1 MKFKKSDK
9 PKNKNTLALKG
20 GTYSLIMTLI
30 ILVILVVVNVFVNIL
45 PSTVTKYDISS
56 TQLYSIT
63 SNTKAVVNKL
73 TKDVNIYWVVQSD
86 QENQVIEM
94 LLSKYESLSDH
105 IHVEK
110 KNPDVYPTFTKQYTD
125 DDVENNSIIVECGD
139 SNKYIPYSDIYVQE
153 ADYTTYSYKT
163 SFDGE
168 GAITSAINYVTSDT
182 HPKIYTLEGHGEADL
197 PTTFSSQIERENYET
212 ESISLLN
219 EDSIPEDASAV
230 FIYSPST
237 DISDEEKNILSE
249 YLNNGGKI
257 MVCAGTT
264 ENGTLTNL
272 YSLLSDYGITTQ
284 DGIVIEGD
292 REHYAFQQ
300 PFILM
305 PTLGDSSITEP
316 LTSENYYVL
325 MPISQGLNVGETDN
339 ATVTQIL
346 TTSDSAFNKA
356 DGVNISTYD
365 KEDADK
371 EGPFT
376 LGVDIATN
384 TGGEMIWYS
393 SSYFLDDTY
402 NSYSSGANVNLA
414 MNSLSKLIGDTDTL
428 SIRSKS
434 LSYNYLTISSS
445 DAAMIQA
452 VMIAIIPAAFIAV
465 GIVIIVRRRLR
476 NAKV

>member
-1 MKFKKSDK
+1 MKFKRSDK
-9 PKNKNTLALKG
+9 PKNKNMIALKG

-45 PSTVTKYDISS
+45 PSTVTKYDISA

-73 TKDVNIYWVVQSD
+73 TKDVNIYWIVQSD
-86 QENQVIEM
+86 QENQVIDM

-110 KNPDVYPTFTKQYTD
+110 KNPDVYPTFTEKYTD
-125 DDVENNSIIVECGD
+125 EDVANNSIIVECGD
-139 SNKYIPYSDIYVQE
+139 SSKYIPYSDIYVQE

-168 GAITSAINYVTSDT
+168 GTITSAINYVTSDT

-219 EDSIPEDASAV
+219 EDSIPDDASAIL
-230 FIYSPST
+230 IYSPST

-292 REHYAFQQ
+292 REYYAFQQ

-346 TTSDSAFNKA
+346 TTSDSAFNKE

-365 KEDADK
+365 KEDGDK

-376 LGVDIATN
+376 LGVDIETN

-402 NSYSSGANVNLA
+402 KSYSSGANINLA
-414 MNSLSKLIGDTDTL
+414 MNSLSKLIGNTDIL
-428 SIRSKS
+428 AIRSKS

-452 VMIAIIPAAFIAV
+452 VMIAVIPAAFIAV

>member
-1 MKFKKSDK
+1 MKFPKSDK
-9 PKNKNTLALKG
+9 PKNTLALKG

-30 ILVILVVVNVFVNIL
+30 ILVILVVVNVFANIL
-45 PSTVTKYDISS
+45 PTTATKFDMSAS
-56 TQLYSIT
+56 QLYSIT

-73 TKDVNIYWVVQSD
+73 TKDVNIYWIVQSD
-86 QENQVIEM
+86 EENQVIEM
-94 LLSKYESLSDH
+94 LLAKYESLSDH

-110 KNPDVYPTFTKQYTD
+110 KNPDAYPTFTQQYTD
-125 DDVENNSIIVECGD
+125 EDVANNSLIVECGD
-139 SNKYIPYSDIYVQE
+139 SSKYIPYSDIFVQE
-153 ADYTTYSYKT
+153 ADYTSYSYTT

-182 HPKIYTLEGHGEADL
+182 HPKIYMLEGHGEADI
-197 PTTFSSQIERENYET
+197 PSTFESQIERENYET
-212 ESISLLN
+212 ETLSLLSSS
-219 EDSIPEDASAV
+219 SIPDDASAV
-230 FIYSPST
+230 LIYSPST

-249 YLNNGGKI
+249 YLNDGGKV
-257 MVCAGTT
+257 MVCAGIT

-272 YSLLSDYGITTQ
+272 YSLLEDYGVTTQ

-292 REHYAFQQ
+292 SEHYAFQQ

-316 LTSENYYVL
+316 LSDENYYVL
-325 MPISQGLNVGETDN
+325 MPVSQGLTVGETDN
-339 ATVTQIL
+339 ATVTTLL
-346 TTSDSAFNKA
+346 TTSDEAFNKA
-356 DGVNISTYD
+356 DGINITTYE
-365 KEDADK
+365 KEDGDTD
-371 EGPFT
+371 GPFA
-376 LGVDIATN
+376 LGVDIVTN

-414 MNSLSKLIGDTDTL
+414 MNSFSQLIGESDTL

-445 DAAMIQA
+445 DAAVIQA
-452 VMIAIIPAAFIAV
+452 VMIGIIPAAFIAV
-465 GIVIIVRRRLR
+465 GIVIIVRRRLQ

>member
-1 MKFKKSDK
+1 MKFPKSDK
-9 PKNKNTLALKG
+9 PKNTLALKG

-30 ILVILVVVNVFVNIL
+30 ILVILVVVNVFANIL
-45 PSTVTKYDISS
+45 PTTATKFDMSAS
-56 TQLYSIT
+56 QLYSIT

-73 TKDVNIYWVVQSD
+73 TKDVNIYWIVQSD
-86 QENQVIEM
+86 EENQVIEM
-94 LLSKYESLSDH
+94 LLAKYESLSDH

-110 KNPDVYPTFTKQYTD
+110 KNPDAYPTFTQQYTD
-125 DDVENNSIIVECGD
+125 EDVANNSLIVECGD
-139 SNKYIPYSDIYVQE
+139 SSKYIPYSDIFVQE
-153 ADYTTYSYKT
+153 ADYTSYSYTT

-182 HPKIYTLEGHGEADL
+182 HPKIYMLEGHGEADI
-197 PTTFSSQIERENYET
+197 PSTFESQIERENYET
-212 ESISLLN
+212 ETLSLLSSS
-219 EDSIPEDASAV
+219 SIPDDASAV
-230 FIYSPST
+230 LIYSPST

-249 YLNNGGKI
+249 YLNDGGKI
-257 MVCAGTT
+257 MVCAGIT

-272 YSLLSDYGITTQ
+272 YSLLEDYGVTTQ

-292 REHYAFQQ
+292 SEHYAFQQ

-316 LTSENYYVL
+316 LSDENYYVL
-325 MPISQGLNVGETDN
+325 MPVSQGLTVGETDN
-339 ATVTQIL
+339 ATVTTLL
-346 TTSDSAFNKA
+346 TTSDEAFNKA
-356 DGVNISTYD
+356 DGINITTYE
-365 KEDADK
+365 KEDGDTD
-371 EGPFT
+371 GPFA
-376 LGVDIATN
+376 LGVDIVTN

-414 MNSLSKLIGDTDTL
+414 MNSFSQLIGESDTL

-445 DAAMIQA
+445 DAAVIQA
-452 VMIAIIPAAFIAV
+452 VMIGVIPAAFIAA
-465 GIVIIVRRRLR
+465 GIVIIVRRRLQ

>member
-1 MKFKKSDK
+1 MKFPKSDK
-9 PKNKNTLALKG
+9 PKNTLALKG

-30 ILVILVVVNVFVNIL
+30 ILVILVVVNIFANIL
-45 PSTVTKYDISS
+45 PTTATKFDMSAS
-56 TQLYSIT
+56 QLYSIT

-73 TKDVNIYWVVQSD
+73 TKDVNIYWIVQSD
-86 QENQVIEM
+86 EENQVIEM
-94 LLSKYESLSDH
+94 LLAKYESLSDH

-110 KNPDVYPTFTKQYTD
+110 KNPDAYPTFTQQYTD
-125 DDVENNSIIVECGD
+125 EDVANNSLIVECGD
-139 SNKYIPYSDIYVQE
+139 SSKYIPYSDIFVQE
-153 ADYTTYSYKT
+153 ADYTSYSYTT

-182 HPKIYTLEGHGEADL
+182 HPKIYMLEGHGEADI
-197 PTTFSSQIERENYET
+197 PSTFESQIERENYET
-212 ESISLLN
+212 ETLSLLSSS
-219 EDSIPEDASAV
+219 SIPDDASAV
-230 FIYSPST
+230 LIYSPST

-249 YLNNGGKI
+249 YLNDGGKI
-257 MVCAGTT
+257 MVCAGIT

-272 YSLLSDYGITTQ
+272 YSLLEDYGVTTQ

-292 REHYAFQQ
+292 SEHYAFQQ

-316 LTSENYYVL
+316 LSDENYYVL
-325 MPISQGLNVGETDN
+325 MPVSQGLTVGETDN
-339 ATVTQIL
+339 ATVTTLL
-346 TTSDSAFNKA
+346 TTSDEAFNKA
-356 DGVNISTYD
+356 DGINITTYE
-365 KEDADK
+365 KEDGDTD
-371 EGPFT
+371 GPFA
-376 LGVDIATN
+376 LGVDIVTN

-414 MNSLSKLIGDTDTL
+414 MNSFSQLIGESDTL

-445 DAAMIQA
+445 DAAVIQA
-452 VMIAIIPAAFIAV
+452 VMIGIIPAAFIAV
-465 GIVIIVRRRLR
+465 GIVIIVRRRLQ

>member
-1 MKFKKSDK
+1 MKFPKSDK
-9 PKNKNTLALKG
+9 PKNTLALKG

-30 ILVILVVVNVFVNIL
+30 ILVILVVVNVFANIL
-45 PSTVTKYDISS
+45 PTTATKFDMSAS
-56 TQLYSIT
+56 QLYSIT

-73 TKDVNIYWVVQSD
+73 TKDVNIYWIVQSD
-86 QENQVIEM
+86 EENQVIEM
-94 LLSKYESLSDH
+94 LLAKYESLSDH

-110 KNPDVYPTFTKQYTD
+110 KNPDAYPTFTQQYTD
-125 DDVENNSIIVECGD
+125 EDVANNSLIVECGD
-139 SNKYIPYSDIYVQE
+139 SSKYIPYSDIFVQE
-153 ADYTTYSYKT
+153 ADYTSYSYTT

-182 HPKIYTLEGHGEADL
+182 HPKIYMLEGHGEADI
-197 PTTFSSQIERENYET
+197 PSTFESQIERENYET
-212 ESISLLN
+212 ETLSLLSSS
-219 EDSIPEDASAV
+219 SIPDDASAV
-230 FIYSPST
+230 LIYSPST

-249 YLNNGGKI
+249 YLNDGGKI
-257 MVCAGTT
+257 MVCAGIT

-272 YSLLSDYGITTQ
+272 YSLLEDYGVTTQ

-292 REHYAFQQ
+292 SEHYAFQQ

-316 LTSENYYVL
+316 LSDENYYVL
-325 MPISQGLNVGETDN
+325 MPVSQGLTVGETDN
-339 ATVTQIL
+339 ATVTTLL
-346 TTSDSAFNKA
+346 TTSDEAFNKA
-356 DGVNISTYD
+356 DGINITTYE
-365 KEDADK
+365 KEDGDTD
-371 EGPFT
+371 GPFA

-414 MNSLSKLIGDTDTL
+414 MNSFSQLIGESDTL

-445 DAAMIQA
+445 DAAVIQA
-452 VMIAIIPAAFIAV
+452 VMIGIIPAAFIAV
-465 GIVIIVRRRLR
+465 GIVIIVRRRLQ

>member
-1 MKFKKSDK
+1 MKFPKSDK
-9 PKNKNTLALKG
+9 PKNTLALKG

-30 ILVILVVVNVFVNIL
+30 ILVILVVVNIFANIL
-45 PSTVTKYDISS
+45 PTTATKFDMSAS
-56 TQLYSIT
+56 QLYSIT

-73 TKDVNIYWVVQSD
+73 TKDVNIYWIVQSD
-86 QENQVIEM
+86 EENQVIEM
-94 LLSKYESLSDH
+94 LLAKYESLSDH

-110 KNPDVYPTFTKQYTD
+110 KNPDAYPTFTQQYTD
-125 DDVENNSIIVECGD
+125 EDVANNSLIVECGD
-139 SNKYIPYSDIYVQE
+139 SSKYIPYSDIFVQE
-153 ADYTTYSYKT
+153 ADYTSYSYTT

-182 HPKIYTLEGHGEADL
+182 HPKIYMLEGHGEADI
-197 PTTFSSQIERENYET
+197 PSTFESQIERENYET
-212 ESISLLN
+212 ETLSLLSSS
-219 EDSIPEDASAV
+219 SIPDDASAV
-230 FIYSPST
+230 LIYSPST

-249 YLNNGGKI
+249 YLNDGGKI
-257 MVCAGTT
+257 MVCAGIT

-272 YSLLSDYGITTQ
+272 YSLLEDYGVTTQ

-292 REHYAFQQ
+292 SEHYAFQQ

-316 LTSENYYVL
+316 LSDENYYVL
-325 MPISQGLNVGETDN
+325 MPVSQGLTVGETDN
-339 ATVTQIL
+339 ATVTTLL
-346 TTSDSAFNKA
+346 TTSDEAFNKA
-356 DGVNISTYD
+356 DGINITTYE
-365 KEDADK
+365 KEDGDTD
-371 EGPFT
+371 GPFA
-376 LGVDIATN
+376 LGVDIVTN

-414 MNSLSKLIGDTDTL
+414 MNSFSQLIGESDTL

-445 DAAMIQA
+445 DAAVIQA
-452 VMIAIIPAAFIAV
+452 VMIGVIPAAFIAV
-465 GIVIIVRRRLR
+465 GIVIIVRRRLQ

>member
-1 MKFKKSDK
+1 MKFPKSDK
-9 PKNKNTLALKG
+9 PKNTLALKG

-30 ILVILVVVNVFVNIL
+30 ILVILVVVNVFANIL
-45 PSTVTKYDISS
+45 PTTATKFDMSAS
-56 TQLYSIT
+56 QLYSIT

-73 TKDVNIYWVVQSD
+73 TKDVNIYWIVQSD
-86 QENQVIEM
+86 EENQVIEM
-94 LLSKYESLSDH
+94 LLAKYESLSDH

-110 KNPDVYPTFTKQYTD
+110 KNPDAYPTFTQQYTD
-125 DDVENNSIIVECGD
+125 EDVANNSLIVECGD
-139 SNKYIPYSDIYVQE
+139 SSKYIPYSDIFVQE
-153 ADYTTYSYKT
+153 ADYTSYSYTT

-182 HPKIYTLEGHGEADL
+182 HPKIYMLEGHGEADI
-197 PTTFSSQIERENYET
+197 PSTFESQIERENYET
-212 ESISLLN
+212 ETLSLLSSS
-219 EDSIPEDASAV
+219 SIPDDASAV
-230 FIYSPST
+230 LVYSPST

-249 YLNNGGKI
+249 YLNDGGKI
-257 MVCAGTT
+257 MVCAGIT

-272 YSLLSDYGITTQ
+272 YSLLEDYGVTTQ

-292 REHYAFQQ
+292 SEHYAFQQ

-316 LTSENYYVL
+316 LSDENYYVL
-325 MPISQGLNVGETDN
+325 MPVSQGLTVGETDN
-339 ATVTQIL
+339 ATVTTLL
-346 TTSDSAFNKA
+346 TTSDEAFNKA
-356 DGVNISTYD
+356 DGINITTYE
-365 KEDADK
+365 KEDGDTD
-371 EGPFT
+371 GPFA
-376 LGVDIATN
+376 LGVDIVTN

-414 MNSLSKLIGDTDTL
+414 MNSFSQLIGESDTL

-445 DAAMIQA
+445 DAAVIQA
-452 VMIAIIPAAFIAV
+452 VMIGVIPAAFIAV
-465 GIVIIVRRRLR
+465 GIVIIVRRRLQ

>member
-1 MKFKKSDK
+1 MKFPKSDK
-9 PKNKNTLALKG
+9 PKNTLALKG

-30 ILVILVVVNVFVNIL
+30 ILVILVVVNIFANIL
-45 PSTVTKYDISS
+45 PTTATKFDMSAS
-56 TQLYSIT
+56 QLYSIT

-73 TKDVNIYWVVQSD
+73 TKDVNIYWIVQSD
-86 QENQVIEM
+86 EENQVIEM
-94 LLSKYESLSDH
+94 LLAKYESLSDH

-110 KNPDVYPTFTKQYTD
+110 KNPDAYPTFTQQYTD
-125 DDVENNSIIVECGD
+125 EDVANNSLIVECGD
-139 SNKYIPYSDIYVQE
+139 SSKYIPYSDIFVQE
-153 ADYTTYSYKT
+153 ADYTSYSYTT

-182 HPKIYTLEGHGEADL
+182 HPKIYMLEGHGEADI
-197 PTTFSSQIERENYET
+197 PSTFESQIERENYET
-212 ESISLLN
+212 ETLSLLSSS
-219 EDSIPEDASAV
+219 SIPDDASAV
-230 FIYSPST
+230 LIYSPST

-249 YLNNGGKI
+249 YLNDGGKI

-272 YSLLSDYGITTQ
+272 YSLLEDYGVTTQ

-292 REHYAFQQ
+292 SEHYAFQQ

-316 LTSENYYVL
+316 LSDENYYVL
-325 MPISQGLNVGETDN
+325 MPVSQGLTVGETDN
-339 ATVTQIL
+339 ATVTTLL
-346 TTSDSAFNKA
+346 TTSDEAFNKA
-356 DGVNISTYD
+356 DGINITTYE
-365 KEDADK
+365 KEDGDTD
-371 EGPFT
+371 GPFA
-376 LGVDIATN
+376 LGVDIVTN

-414 MNSLSKLIGDTDTL
+414 MNSFSQLIGESDTL

-445 DAAMIQA
+445 DAAVIQA
-452 VMIAIIPAAFIAV
+452 VMIGIIPAAFIAV
-465 GIVIIVRRRLR
+465 GIVIIVRRRLQ

>member
-1 MKFKKSDK
+1 MKFPKSDK
-9 PKNKNTLALKG
+9 PKNTLALKG

-30 ILVILVVVNVFVNIL
+30 ILVILVVVNVFANIL
-45 PSTVTKYDISS
+45 PTTATKFDMSAS
-56 TQLYSIT
+56 QLYSIT

-73 TKDVNIYWVVQSD
+73 TKDVNIYWIVQSD
-86 QENQVIEM
+86 EENQVIEM
-94 LLSKYESLSDH
+94 LLAKYESLSDH

-110 KNPDVYPTFTKQYTD
+110 KNPDAYPTFTQQYTD
-125 DDVENNSIIVECGD
+125 EDVANNSLIVECGD
-139 SNKYIPYSDIYVQE
+139 SSKYIPYSDIFVQE
-153 ADYTTYSYKT
+153 ADYTSYSYTT

-182 HPKIYTLEGHGEADL
+182 HPKIYMLEGHGEADI
-197 PTTFSSQIERENYET
+197 PSTFESQIERENYET
-212 ESISLLN
+212 ETLSLLSSS
-219 EDSIPEDASAV
+219 SIPDDASAV
-230 FIYSPST
+230 LIYSPST

-249 YLNNGGKI
+249 YLNDGGKI
-257 MVCAGTT
+257 MVCAGIT

-272 YSLLSDYGITTQ
+272 YSLLEDYGVTTQ

-292 REHYAFQQ
+292 SEHYAFQQ

-316 LTSENYYVL
+316 LSDENYYVL
-325 MPISQGLNVGETDN
+325 MPVSQGLTVGETDN
-339 ATVTQIL
+339 ATVTTLL
-346 TTSDSAFNKA
+346 TTSDEAFNKA
-356 DGVNISTYD
+356 DGINITTYE
-365 KEDADK
+365 KEDGDTD
-371 EGPFT
+371 GPFA
-376 LGVDIATN
+376 LGVDIVTN

-414 MNSLSKLIGDTDTL
+414 MNSFSQLIGESDTL

-445 DAAMIQA
+445 DAAVIQA
-452 VMIAIIPAAFIAV
+452 VMIGIIPAAFIAV
-465 GIVIIVRRRLR
+465 GIVIIVRRRLQ

>member
-1 MKFKKSDK
+1 MKFPKSDK
-9 PKNKNTLALKG
+9 PKNTLALKG

-30 ILVILVVVNVFVNIL
+30 ILVILVVVNIFANIL
-45 PSTVTKYDISS
+45 PTTVTKFDMSAS
-56 TQLYSIT
+56 QLYSIT

-73 TKDVNIYWVVQSD
+73 TKDVNIYWIVQSD
-86 QENQVIEM
+86 EENQVIEM
-94 LLSKYESLSDH
+94 LLAKYESLSDH

-110 KNPDVYPTFTKQYTD
+110 KNPDAYPTFTQQYTD
-125 DDVENNSIIVECGD
+125 EDVANNSLIVECGD
-139 SNKYIPYSDIYVQE
+139 SSKYIPYSDIFVQE
-153 ADYTTYSYKT
+153 ADYTSYSYTT

-182 HPKIYTLEGHGEADL
+182 HPKIYMLEGHGEADM
-197 PTTFSSQIERENYET
+197 PSTFESQIERENYET
-212 ESISLLN
+212 ETLSLLSSS
-219 EDSIPEDASAV
+219 SIPDDASAV
-230 FIYSPST
+230 LIYSPST

-249 YLNNGGKI
+249 YLNDGGKI
-257 MVCAGTT
+257 MVCAGIT

-272 YSLLSDYGITTQ
+272 YSLLEDYGVTTQ

-292 REHYAFQQ
+292 SEHYAFQQ

-316 LTSENYYVL
+316 LSDENYYVL
-325 MPISQGLNVGETDN
+325 MPVSQGLTVGETDN
-339 ATVTQIL
+339 ATVTTLL
-346 TTSDSAFNKA
+346 TTSDEAFNKA
-356 DGVNISTYD
+356 DGINITTYE
-365 KEDADK
+365 KEDGDTD
-371 EGPFT
+371 GPFA
-376 LGVDIATN
+376 LGVDIVTN

-414 MNSLSKLIGDTDTL
+414 MNSFSQLIGESDTL

-445 DAAMIQA
+445 DAAVIQA
-452 VMIAIIPAAFIAV
+452 VMIGIIPAAFIAA
-465 GIVIIVRRRLR
+465 GIVIIVRRRLQ

>member
-1 MKFKKSDK
+1 MKFPKSDK
-9 PKNKNTLALKG
+9 PKNTLALKG

-30 ILVILVVVNVFVNIL
+30 ILVILVVVNVFANIL
-45 PSTVTKYDISS
+45 PTTATKFDMSAS
-56 TQLYSIT
+56 QLYSIT

-73 TKDVNIYWVVQSD
+73 TKDVNIYWIVQSD
-86 QENQVIEM
+86 EENQVIEM
-94 LLSKYESLSDH
+94 LLAKYESLSDH

-110 KNPDVYPTFTKQYTD
+110 KNPDAYPTFTQQYTD
-125 DDVENNSIIVECGD
+125 EDVANNSLIVECGD
-139 SNKYIPYSDIYVQE
+139 SSKYIPYSDIFVQE
-153 ADYTTYSYKT
+153 ADYTSYSYTT

-182 HPKIYTLEGHGEADL
+182 HPKIYMLEGHGEADI
-197 PTTFSSQIERENYET
+197 PSTFESQIERENYET
-212 ESISLLN
+212 ETLSLLSSS
-219 EDSIPEDASAV
+219 SIPDDASAV
-230 FIYSPST
+230 LIYSPST

-249 YLNNGGKI
+249 YLNAGGKI
-257 MVCAGTT
+257 MVCAGIT

-272 YSLLSDYGITTQ
+272 YSLLEDYGVTTQ

-292 REHYAFQQ
+292 SEHYAFQQ

-316 LTSENYYVL
+316 LSDENYYVL
-325 MPISQGLNVGETDN
+325 MPVSQGLTVGETDN
-339 ATVTQIL
+339 ATVTTLL
-346 TTSDSAFNKA
+346 TTSDEAFNKA
-356 DGVNISTYD
+356 DGINITTYE
-365 KEDADK
+365 KEDGDTD
-371 EGPFT
+371 GPFA
-376 LGVDIATN
+376 LGVDIVTN

-414 MNSLSKLIGDTDTL
+414 MNSFSQLIGESDTL

-445 DAAMIQA
+445 DAAVIQA
-452 VMIAIIPAAFIAV
+452 VMIGIIPAAFIAV
-465 GIVIIVRRRLR
+465 GIVIIVRRRLQ

>member
-1 MKFKKSDK
+1 MKFPKSDK
-9 PKNKNTLALKG
+9 PKNTLALKG

-30 ILVILVVVNVFVNIL
+30 ILVILVVVNVFANIL
-45 PSTVTKYDISS
+45 PTTATKFDMSAS
-56 TQLYSIT
+56 QLYSIT

-73 TKDVNIYWVVQSD
+73 TKDVNIYWIVQSD
-86 QENQVIEM
+86 EENQVIEM
-94 LLSKYESLSDH
+94 LLAKYESLSDH

-110 KNPDVYPTFTKQYTD
+110 KNPDAYPTFTQQYTD
-125 DDVENNSIIVECGD
+125 EDVANNSLIVECGD
-139 SNKYIPYSDIYVQE
+139 SSKYIPYSDIFVQE
-153 ADYTTYSYKT
+153 ADYTSYSYTT

-182 HPKIYTLEGHGEADL
+182 HPKIYMLEGHGEADI
-197 PTTFSSQIERENYET
+197 PSTFESQIERENYET
-212 ESISLLN
+212 ETLSLLSSS
-219 EDSIPEDASAV
+219 SIPDDASAV
-230 FIYSPST
+230 LIYSPST

-249 YLNNGGKI
+249 YLNDGGKI

-272 YSLLSDYGITTQ
+272 YSLLEDYGVTTQ

-292 REHYAFQQ
+292 SEHYAFQQ

-316 LTSENYYVL
+316 LSDENYYVL
-325 MPISQGLNVGETDN
+325 MPVSQGLTVGETDN
-339 ATVTQIL
+339 ATVTTLL
-346 TTSDSAFNKA
+346 TTSDEAFNKA
-356 DGVNISTYD
+356 DGINITTYE
-365 KEDADK
+365 KEDGDTD
-371 EGPFT
+371 GPFA
-376 LGVDIATN
+376 LGVDIVTN

-414 MNSLSKLIGDTDTL
+414 MNSFSQLIGESDTL

-445 DAAMIQA
+445 DAAVIQA
-452 VMIAIIPAAFIAV
+452 VMIGIIPAAFIAV
-465 GIVIIVRRRLR
+465 GIVIIVRRRLQ

>member
-9 PKNKNTLALKG
+9 PKNTLALKG

-45 PSTVTKYDISS
+45 PSTATKYDISS

-125 DDVENNSIIVECGD
+125 EDVANNSIIVECGD
-139 SNKYIPYSDIYVQE
+139 SSKYIPYSDIYVQE

-197 PTTFSSQIERENYET
+197 PSTFSSQIERENYET
-212 ESISLLN
+212 DAISLLN

-249 YLNNGGKI
+249 YLNNGGKL

-305 PTLGDSSITEP
+305 PTLGNSSITEP
-316 LTSENYYVL
+316 LTDENYYVL
-325 MPISQGLNVGETDN
+325 MPISQGLNVGETDK
-339 ATVTQIL
+339 ATVTQLL
-346 TTSDSAFNKA
+346 TTSDSAFNKEE
-356 DGVNISTYD
+356 GVNISTYEQ
-365 KEDADK
+365 EDGDK

-414 MNSLSKLIGDTDTL
+414 MNSLSKLIGDSDTL

>member
-1 MKFKKSDK
+1 MKFPKSDK
-9 PKNKNTLALKG
+9 PKNTLALKG

-30 ILVILVVVNVFVNIL
+30 ILVILVVVNVFANIL
-45 PSTVTKYDISS
+45 PTTATKFDMSAS
-56 TQLYSIT
+56 QLYSIT

-73 TKDVNIYWVVQSD
+73 AKDVNIYWIVQSD
-86 QENQVIEM
+86 EENQVIEM
-94 LLSKYESLSDH
+94 LLAKYESLSDH

-110 KNPDVYPTFTKQYTD
+110 KNPDAYPTFTQQYTD
-125 DDVENNSIIVECGD
+125 EDVANNSLIVECGD
-139 SNKYIPYSDIYVQE
+139 SSKYIPYSDIFVQE
-153 ADYTTYSYKT
+153 ADYTSYSYTT

-182 HPKIYTLEGHGEADL
+182 HPKIYMLEGHGEADI
-197 PTTFSSQIERENYET
+197 PSTFESQIERENYET
-212 ESISLLN
+212 ETLSLLSSS
-219 EDSIPEDASAV
+219 SIPDDASAV
-230 FIYSPST
+230 LIYSPST

-249 YLNNGGKI
+249 YLNDGGKI
-257 MVCAGTT
+257 MVCAGIT

-272 YSLLSDYGITTQ
+272 YSLLEDYGVTTQ

-292 REHYAFQQ
+292 SEHYAFQQ

-316 LTSENYYVL
+316 LSDENYYVL
-325 MPISQGLNVGETDN
+325 MPVSQGLTVGETDN
-339 ATVTQIL
+339 ATVTTLL
-346 TTSDSAFNKA
+346 TTSDEAFNKA
-356 DGVNISTYD
+356 DGINITTYE
-365 KEDADK
+365 KEDGDTD
-371 EGPFT
+371 GPFA
-376 LGVDIATN
+376 LGVDIVTN

-414 MNSLSKLIGDTDTL
+414 MNSFSQLIGESDTL

-445 DAAMIQA
+445 DAAVIQA
-452 VMIAIIPAAFIAV
+452 VMIGIIPAAFIAA
-465 GIVIIVRRRLR
+465 GIVIIVRRRLQ

>member
-1 MKFKKSDK
+1 M
-9 PKNKNTLALKG
+9 
-20 GTYSLIMTLI
+20 
-30 ILVILVVVNVFVNIL
+30 
-45 PSTVTKYDISS
+45 
-56 TQLYSIT
+56 
-63 SNTKAVVNKL
+63 
-73 TKDVNIYWVVQSD
+73 
-86 QENQVIEM
+86 
-94 LLSKYESLSDH
+94 
-105 IHVEK
+105 
-110 KNPDVYPTFTKQYTD
+110 
-125 DDVENNSIIVECGD
+125 
-139 SNKYIPYSDIYVQE
+139 
-153 ADYTTYSYKT
+153 
-163 SFDGE
+163 
-168 GAITSAINYVTSDT
+168 
-182 HPKIYTLEGHGEADL
+182 
-197 PTTFSSQIERENYET
+197 
-212 ESISLLN
+212 LN
-219 EDSIPEDASAV
+219 EDSIPDDASAIL
-230 FIYSPST
+230 IYSPST

-292 REHYAFQQ
+292 REYYAFQQ

-346 TTSDSAFNKA
+346 TTSDSAFNKE

-365 KEDADK
+365 KEDGDK

-376 LGVDIATN
+376 LGVDIETN

-402 NSYSSGANVNLA
+402 NSYSSGANINLA
-414 MNSLSKLIGDTDTL
+414 MNSLSKLIGNTDTL
-428 SIRSKS
+428 AIRSKS

-452 VMIAIIPAAFIAV
+452 VMIAVIPAAFIAV

>member
-1 MKFKKSDK
+1 MKFPKSDK
-9 PKNKNTLALKG
+9 PKNTLALKG

-30 ILVILVVVNVFVNIL
+30 ILVILVVVNVFANIL
-45 PSTVTKYDISS
+45 PTTATKFDMSAS
-56 TQLYSIT
+56 QLYSIT

-73 TKDVNIYWVVQSD
+73 TKDVNIYWIVQSD
-86 QENQVIEM
+86 EENQVIEM
-94 LLSKYESLSDH
+94 LLAKYESLSDH

-110 KNPDVYPTFTKQYTD
+110 KNPDAYPTFTQQYTD
-125 DDVENNSIIVECGD
+125 EDVANNSLIVECGD
-139 SNKYIPYSDIYVQE
+139 SSKYIPYSDIFVQE
-153 ADYTTYSYKT
+153 ADYTSYSYTT

-182 HPKIYTLEGHGEADL
+182 HPKIYMLEGHGEADI
-197 PTTFSSQIERENYET
+197 PSTFESQIERENYET
-212 ESISLLN
+212 ETLSLLSSS
-219 EDSIPEDASAV
+219 SIPDDASAV
-230 FIYSPST
+230 LIYSPST

-249 YLNNGGKI
+249 YLNDGGKI
-257 MVCAGTT
+257 MVCAGIT

-272 YSLLSDYGITTQ
+272 YSLLEDYGVTTQ

-292 REHYAFQQ
+292 SEHYAFQQ

-316 LTSENYYVL
+316 LSDENYYVL
-325 MPISQGLNVGETDN
+325 MPVSQGLTVGETDN
-339 ATVTQIL
+339 ATVTTLL
-346 TTSDSAFNKA
+346 TTSDEAFNKA
-356 DGVNISTYD
+356 DGINITTYE
-365 KEDADK
+365 KEDGDTD
-371 EGPFT
+371 GPFA
-376 LGVDIATN
+376 LGVDIVTN

-414 MNSLSKLIGDTDTL
+414 MNSFSQLIGESDTL

-445 DAAMIQA
+445 DAAVIQA
-452 VMIAIIPAAFIAV
+452 VMIGIIPAAFIAV